1 MTTRALGRTGIRV
14 PPIGLGCMQFSGP
27 GMMSAF
33 FPPLPQPQVDQIV
46 KTALDGGIT
55 WFDTAEMYGGGN
67 SERSLSKGLTHAGIA
82 PGDVTVAT
90 KWSPL
95 ARTAKSVERTI
106 GDRLAALDPF
116 PVDLHQIHMGYGS
129 FSPVRSE
136 VHAMARLVEA
146 GKIRAV
152 GVSNFSARQ
161 MEIAHAALAEHGLPL
176 ATNQVQVN
184 LLHRYVETNW
194 LITHYGDT
202 VVAIP
207 GASKPHHAEKAAAS
221 MRVALRPEETQ
232 RLTDLSTAVTS

>member
-1 MTTRALGRTGIRV
+1 
-14 PPIGLGCMQFSGP
+14 
-27 GMMSAF
+27 
-33 FPPLPQPQVDQIV
+33 
-46 KTALDGGIT
+46 
-55 WFDTAEMYGGGN
+55 
-67 SERSLSKGLTHAGIA
+67 
-82 PGDVTVAT
+82 
-90 KWSPL
+90 
-95 ARTAKSVERTI
+95 
-106 GDRLAALDPF
+106 
-116 PVDLHQIHMGYGS
+116 
-129 FSPVRSE
+129 
-136 VHAMARLVEA
+136 MARLVEA